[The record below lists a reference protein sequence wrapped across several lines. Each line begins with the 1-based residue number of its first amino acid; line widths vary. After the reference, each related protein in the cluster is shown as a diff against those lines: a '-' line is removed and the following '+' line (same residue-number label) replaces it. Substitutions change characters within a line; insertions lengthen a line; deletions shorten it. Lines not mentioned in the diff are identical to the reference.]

1 MMAPSPSCRP
11 RAHRGRRRKTAVL
24 VLALNLALTFPAA
37 ALAQAST
44 PITTAA
50 PELEAA
56 VTEASQ
62 RFGLPAS
69 WIWAVMR
76 VESRGAARAVS
87 PAGAMGLMQIMPAT
101 WRDLRARHGLGADP
115 FTPRD
120 NILAGAAYLR
130 ELYDRYGAPGFL
142 AAYNAG
148 PRRYEDAVIH
158 GASLP
163 AETRGY
169 LAKLAPL
176 VASAPPSPNLSPP
189 DPWRSS
195 LFARSPATA
204 PVPLLPIAAAV
215 PPSPP
220 SSLLATPA
228 TGLFPARPSSEARR

>member
-1 MMAPSPSCRP
+1 
-11 RAHRGRRRKTAVL
+11 L
-24 VLALNLALTFPAA
+24 LLALNLALTSPAP
-37 ALAQAST
+37 ALAQAVA
-44 PITTAA
+44 PIATTAL
-50 PELEAA
+50 EVEAA
-56 VTEASQ
+56 VAEASH

-76 VESRGAARAVS
+76 VESGGAERAVS

-101 WRDLRARHGLGADP
+101 WRDLRGRHGLGADP

-148 PRRYEDAVIH
+148 PKRYEDAVIG
-158 GASLP
+158 GAQLP
-163 AETRGY
+163 AETRSY

-176 VASAPPSPNLSPP
+176 VIGAPPSLSLSPP

-195 LFARSPATA
+195 LFAASPSTTPAT
-204 PVPLLPIAAAV
+204 VSPIAPAEPLA
-215 PPSPP
+215 P
-220 SSLLATPA
+220 SSSLSAIPR
-228 TGLFPARPSSEARR
+228 TGLFPARSGLEGRR